1 MSEFVRPLP
10 MLSEGSRRRSNAP
23 LSYGRMLR
31 PRVEQDVSCRSVAT
45 YLARISH
52 QVEWPAVLM
61 PGWHRCEARE
71 RLAHSY
77 ASTFLAAIEKQGKNQ
92 RWGRFSPRFA
102 RGFSA
107 ETPRELRW
115 PSPASVQQRLGTHV
129 GRMAS
134 KFWYTCRNTPS

>member
-1 MSEFVRPLP
+1 MVQPIRFWSGDEWQRYILQLLKRHYQLGEFQEIPDRHL
-10 MLSEGSRRRSNAP
+10 GDC
-23 LSYGRMLR
+23 G
-31 PRVEQDVSCRSVAT
+31 
-45 YLARISH
+45 LARISH